1 MESMINVSGLTKNYH
16 KETILDHL
24 SFQIKSGESVALL
37 GENGAGKT
45 TMINILNQIITKDAG
60 VITIMGKQDMRQ
72 LRGEIGIMMQKSI
85 ALPRITVKECLN
97 LIRSY
102 YRQPL
107 SYDEV
112 LDLAQ
117 LKKEEAKY
125 VSHLSGGQKRRL
137 TFAAAMASNP
147 RMIFLDEPTAGMD
160 SNSRK
165 NFWQTIEHLKK
176 AGKTFFITS
185 HYLEELDQIADR
197 IMILKDGHL
206 IYNDRLQALQSQSK
220 NTRIQFKTKLSKAIF
235 VKLAGVNDVRTYQ
248 ERVQLSTGDLNLV
261 LTELMPYLD
270 QIESLTVQQNS
281 LETLFH
287 EVIGGT
293 IK

>member
-1 MESMINVSGLTKNYH
+1 MESIINVSGLTKNYH
-16 KETILDHL
+16 KETILNHL
-24 SFQIKSGESVALL
+24 SFQINAGESVALL

-45 TMINILNQIITKDAG
+45 TMINVLNHIITKDAG
-60 VITIMGKQDMRQ
+60 IIAIMGKEDVRQ
-72 LRGEIGIMMQKSI
+72 IRGEIGIMMQKSLS
-85 ALPRITVKECLN
+85 LPRITVKECLN

-107 SYDEV
+107 SYEE
-112 LDLAQ
+112 LIDLAQ
-117 LKKEEAKY
+117 LKKEEGKY
-125 VSHLSGGQKRRL
+125 VDHLSGGQKRRL

-147 RMIFLDEPTAGMD
+147 QLVFLDEPTAGMD
-160 SNSRK
+160 SNSRMT
-165 NFWQTIEHLKK
+165 FWQTIKNLKK
-176 AGKTFFITS
+176 EGKTFFITS

-206 IYNDRLQALQSQSK
+206 IYNDHLQALQNQSR
-220 NTRIQFKTKLSKAIF
+220 NASIQFKTKLSKAIF
-235 VKLAGVNDVRTYQ
+235 AKLSRVNDVRTYQ
-248 ERVQLSTGDLNLV
+248 EWVQLSTGDLNLV

>member
-1 MESMINVSGLTKNYH
+1 MESIINVSGLTKNYH
-16 KETILDHL
+16 KETILNHL
-24 SFQIKSGESVALL
+24 SFQINAGESVALL

-45 TMINILNQIITKDAG
+45 TMINVLNQIITKDAG
-60 VITIMGKQDMRQ
+60 VITIMGKQDVRQ

-85 ALPRITVKECLN
+85 SLPRITVKECLN

-102 YRQPL
+102 HHQPL
-107 SYDEV
+107 SYKE
-112 LDLAQ
+112 LIDLAQ
-117 LKKEEAKY
+117 LKKEEGKY
-125 VSHLSGGQKRRL
+125 VDHLSGGQMRRL

-147 RMIFLDEPTAGMD
+147 QLVFLDEPTAGMD
-160 SNSRK
+160 SNSRMT
-165 NFWQTIEHLKK
+165 FWQTIKNLKK
-176 AGKTFFITS
+176 EGKTFFITS

-206 IYNDRLQALQSQSK
+206 IYNDHLQALQNQSR
-220 NTRIQFKTKLSKAIF
+220 NASIQFKTKLSKVIF
-235 VKLAGVNDVRTYQ
+235 AKLSRVNDVRTYQ
-248 ERVQLSTGDLNLV
+248 EWVQLSTGDLNLV